1 MSVDDELRRRLQA
14 AADRA
19 GSGAPKNLMESV
31 NRGHPRVRRG
41 GMSAMSSGRW
51 FGLGALGLV
60 VAGGAVGVVLQRSG
74 AVDPLDEDTV
84 VAAYAEASYFDC
96 PSGSAQGV
104 FVRGDRVYLVGR
116 DESGGWV
123 QVRSPRDTDQRVWIS
138 ADQVSPDAV
147 VDLPVSSCAVVVEP
161 EGASGTTVVTDST
174 IPVESTTTTAPAQGP
189 AGPSVGSV
197 QASPG
202 AIAEAYTGDV
212 SCSAT
217 GDPSRSTI
225 TASVS
230 APGGVQSVVMSWSV
244 GSVSGSTAMSFSGGS
259 YRATLGTFSADN
271 PSPVPSGA
279 GNTLPI
285 TVTVKV
291 TDNQGRTAS
300 RGTTVTLKDCTFG

>member
-1 MSVDDELRRRLQA
+1 MRDLRESRERLHDRGA
-14 AADRA
+14 A
-19 GSGAPKNLMESV
+19 PV
-31 NRGHPRVRRG
+31 
-41 GMSAMSSGRW
+41 
-51 FGLGALGLV
+51 GLLAVLGVAL
-60 VAGGAVGVVLQRSG
+60 AGGAVGVVLQRSG
-74 AVDPLDEDTV
+74 AVDPLGEDTV

-123 QVRSPRDTDQRVWIS
+123 QVRSPRDTDQRVWIA
-138 ADQVSPDAV
+138 ADQVSQDAV
-147 VDLPVSSCAVVVEP
+147 VDLPVETCAIEVEP
-161 EGASGTTVVTDST
+161 GETSTTTVVT
-174 IPVESTTTTAPAQGP
+174 ESTVPVNETTTVPGP

-202 AIAEAYTGDV
+202 TIAEAYTGDV

-244 GSVSGSTAMSFSGGS
+244 GSVSGSTAMSLSGGS